1 MLLSAAQKNWENK
14 PTERRPPMHSESPVG
29 KPIQRVVIKVGTHVI
44 TNKDNRIV
52 GKILAKLVE
61 QIAYLYEHGIHA
73 VLVSSGSV
81 IAGKEVMGHRLK
93 ATDKITRRQVF
104 SAVGQ
109 PRMMRHYYNLFQDHG
124 LCCRSEERRVGKEC

>member
-1 MLLSAAQKNWENK
+1 MDKAI
-14 PTERRPPMHSESPVG
+14 PVG

-44 TNKDNRIV
+44 TNKDHRIV

-61 QIAYLYEHGIHA
+61 QIAYLYEHGVHA

-81 IAGKEVMGHRLK
+81 IAGKEVMGNRLK
-93 ATDKITRRQVF
+93 TTDKITRRQVF

-124 LCCRSEERRVGKEC
+124 MR